1 MPIDRRAVAGAPSRD
16 DRVHGWISDI
26 LQNIE
31 IINRVVA
38 AETRDSFISKIDR
51 SYAVQY
57 ALIVIS
63 EASRRLPAELKAR
76 HRDLPWRQIADLR
89 NAYTHENHRI
99 DPARIWRTATEA
111 LRPLEKAMRA
121 ERDRLD
127 ARR

>member
-1 MPIDRRAVAGAPSRD
+1 MPTDRRAASGAPSRD
-16 DRVHGWISDI
+16 DRVRGWISDI
-26 LQNIE
+26 LRNIE

-38 AETRDSFISKIDR
+38 DETRASFVSKIDR

-89 NAYTHENHRI
+89 NAYTHEYHRI

-111 LRPLEKAMRA
+111 LPPLEAAMRK
-121 ERDRLD
+121 ECDRID
-127 ARR
+127 SRR